1 MLLEVPPKI
10 AGDMAFDQEKA
21 RRLIAGAP
29 DQGFVSESDSNEIL
43 TAYGLPMI
51 RTQIAT
57 TAAQATRI
65 AGEIGYPVVM
75 KLHSP
80 DITHKTDA
88 GGVRLDLR
96 GDADVGEGFFL
107 GVALR
112 PAPGKRGAG
121 NGVAFLGILENDGV
135 VDAHESRAPAV
146 LNQISRR
153 VMWCLTR

>member
-1 MLLEVPPKI
+1 M

-29 DQGFVSESDSNEIL
+29 DQGFMPESDSNEIL

-51 RTQIAT
+51 RTQIAAT
-57 TAAQATRI
+57 EAQAARI
-65 AGEIGYPVVM
+65 AREMGYPVVM

-96 GDADVGEGFFL
+96 GDADVGQAYRQI
-107 GVALR
+107 VSSA
-112 PAPGKRGAG
+112 
-121 NGVAFLGILENDGV
+121 
-135 VDAHESRAPAV
+135 RAI
-146 LNQISRR
+146 Q
-153 VMWCLTR
+153 TRCPD